1 MIKYFEKI
9 SWKHFFMLALDF
21 ILMFC
26 AFYFLAEPV
35 FGVSYD
41 LSAILMISGVT
52 SLAMFIMTFRW
63 FEANKE

>member
-1 MIKYFEKI
+1 MKKYFE
-9 SWKHFFMLALDF
+9 SFTHRHFFMLILDF

-41 LSAILMISGVT
+41 LSVILLVSSIT
-52 SLAMFIMTFRW
+52 SLVMFLWTFKW
-63 FEANKE
+63 FVAKEE

>member
-35 FGVSYD
+35 FGVSYN
-41 LSAILMISGVT
+41 LSVILLVSSIT
-52 SLAMFIMTFRW
+52 SLAMFLWTFKW
-63 FEANKE
+63 FVPKE